1 MKIELTKKEID
12 KIYFNLID
20 NIKNLADVDRLH
32 DLNITQQ
39 EMYQTE
45 LSLIKKFSKL

>member
-12 KIYFNLID
+12 RIYFNLID
-20 NIKNLADVDRLH
+20 NIKTIEDVDRLH

>member
-20 NIKNLADVDRLH
+20 HIKTIADVDRLH

-45 LSLIKKFSKL
+45 LSLIKKFSAL